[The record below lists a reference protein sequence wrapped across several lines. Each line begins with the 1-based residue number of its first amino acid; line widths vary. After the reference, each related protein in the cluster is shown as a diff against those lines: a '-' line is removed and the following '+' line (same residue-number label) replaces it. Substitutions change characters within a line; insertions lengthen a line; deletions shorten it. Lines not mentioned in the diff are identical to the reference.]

1 MTHTWWFRK
10 TLPERKGTP
19 CRVIARGKG
28 GGPRNVL
35 VEFADGFHAVG
46 TRFCVRK
53 IER

>member
-1 MTHTWWFRK
+1 MTHVWWMKR

-35 VEFADGFHAVG
+35 VEFEDGFRTVG
-46 TRFCVRK
+46 TRFSVRRISK
-53 IER
+53 